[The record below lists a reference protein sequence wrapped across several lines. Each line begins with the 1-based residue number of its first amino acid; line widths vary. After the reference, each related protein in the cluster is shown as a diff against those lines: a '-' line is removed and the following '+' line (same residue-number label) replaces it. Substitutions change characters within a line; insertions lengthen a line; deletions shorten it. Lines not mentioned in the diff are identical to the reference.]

1 MRKLLTGL
9 LGLIVIF
16 VAAALVVPSFIDWN
30 EYKGAIASQAK
41 KATGRDVFIGGDLK
55 LSIFPTPAL
64 SVRDLHLANVEGAA
78 EPDMVSLKAL
88 TVRVALRPLF
98 EGEVEVE
105 SISLVEPV
113 IHLEV
118 LKNGLN
124 NWTFA
129 ALETSTGE
137 EMDPTIPITK
147 DGAEDMPGTS
157 AVDSERGGSG
167 GGPDVMVTLN
177 HFAIENGT
185 LSYRDAGPGTFEE
198 ITGLNADITAKS
210 LQGPFE
216 AEGELVTRGLPLS
229 FSARVGPLDPA
240 RPLPVTLEAGLDPAG
255 VTARISGSLSKLSAK
270 GEFTGTLKMTGDD
283 LGEAI
288 SFSAPGAMPALPGF
302 LAQAVTVEG
311 ALSASAEKLGVNDLS
326 LQLGDIKAGGA
337 VTVAL
342 SPSPRVAG
350 ALRFG
355 RIDLD
360 EWLAM
365 AGAKAKPASG
375 DGAKGGKQDK
385 ESPAAT
391 GAKGAKGGGKKAPSD
406 TGFALPSGVAAS
418 LNLSTEVLVYNGKVI
433 REAVVEASLEKG
445 QLLVRKA
452 TAQLPGGTSYAL
464 SGSLGASKGQP
475 VFSGSFKAASKN
487 LRALLDWLKIDA
499 GGVPADRLRGLS
511 LSGQVSGSRQQVNVT
526 NLAMHL
532 DATKMTGG
540 LAIALRKRPAFGLS
554 LDLDRLNLNAYLP
567 AAGDAGKG
575 AAVKK
580 VEGQAGGDTGAKKPA
595 PLKSNGKESPGG
607 SVGAL
612 AALGGFDANFK
623 ITAGVLDYNKTAIK
637 GARLDGTIQGGKLTL
652 RDAGIS
658 DLAGAGIKVTGSVDK
673 LDSAPQMNLG
683 FDLRTKNLPALF
695 RLGGAEPPDYASRM
709 GALGFAG
716 KLTGSL
722 SSVRI
727 DAGLDLAGAKATLA
741 GVVEDTILNPKINM
755 IVDVSHS
762 SVVKLA
768 RVFAPDYRPAA
779 VKLGGFSFRGQVHGD
794 ANRLTLSNM
803 DSKVGPVALAG
814 EAQIALGG
822 TRPHVTATLSGSEIV
837 TDLFLPAASK
847 SLGLAPDWQREWQ
860 REGRMRP
867 IPVAAPGEK
876 QRKKQR
882 KQAPPAPSAPWSR
895 APLDLSG
902 LTAFDA
908 DIKLAAAALA
918 YDKYRVDQPQ
928 LVMNLKESVLTVSQ
942 LSGKMFEGDFNMQ
955 SRLVAAAVPTLTSN
969 ISVAN
974 ADIKQALFTAGDIDV
989 ADGRL
994 QFTLNIATSGRSSLE
1009 MISALSGKGVMKV
1022 TEGVVEGFNL
1032 TAVSERLKK
1041 LDDAMGFLTLLQ
1053 SSMSG
1058 GQTRFSRLD
1067 GTFNIDKGVVR
1078 TDDILLMAHAGEGR
1092 ATGVIDLPRWVLD
1105 IKASFFLTEHP
1116 KALPFGM
1123 HLSGSIDQPKRVFD
1137 IERMQAYLLQR
1148 GVGSLLRKV
1157 IPKKE
1162 GEGGAGEIL
1171 DKILGGGGATQ
1182 TAPAPAP
1189 TEGQAA
1195 PAPAPA
1201 QQPETIDPIKEPE
1214 KALKGLLKG
1223 IFK

>member
-16 VAAALVVPSFIDWN
+16 IAAALVVPSFIDWN

-55 LSIFPTPAL
+55 LSVFPTPAL
-64 SVRDLHLANVEGAA
+64 SVRDLHLANVEGAV

-137 EMDPTIPITK
+137 EMDPTIPAAK
-147 DGAEDMPGTS
+147 DGDSGAGPG
-157 AVDSERGGSG
+157 ADSGTDSGSS
-167 GGPDVMVTLN
+167 PDVMVTLN

-185 LSYRDAGPGTFEE
+185 LSYRDAGSGTFEK
-198 ITGLNADITAKS
+198 IAGLNADITAKS

-216 AEGELVTRGLPLS
+216 AEGDMVTHGLPLS

-240 RPLPVTLEAGLDPAG
+240 RPLPVILEAGLDPAG
-255 VTARISGSLSKLSAK
+255 VTARITGSLSKLSAE
-270 GEFTGTLKMTGDD
+270 GEFTGTLKVTGDD

-311 ALSASAEKLGVNDLS
+311 TLSASAEKLGVNDLS

-350 ALRFG
+350 ALHFG

-365 AGAKAKPASG
+365 ASTKAKPASG
-375 DGAKGGKQDK
+375 DGEKRGK
-385 ESPAAT
+385 ESSAAT
-391 GAKGAKGGGKKAPSD
+391 GTKGDKGDKKKASSD
-406 TGFALPSGVAAS
+406 SGFALPSGVAAS

-433 REAVVEASLEKG
+433 REAVVEAGLEKG
-445 QLLVRKA
+445 QLSVRKA

-464 SGSLGASKGQP
+464 SGTLGASKGQP
-475 VFSGSFKAASKN
+475 VFAGSFKAASKN

-511 LSGQVSGSRQQVNVT
+511 LSGQVAGSRQQVNVT
-526 NLAMHL
+526 NLAIRL

-540 LAIALRKRPAFGLS
+540 LVIALRERPAFGLS

-567 AAGDAGKG
+567 VAGDAGKG
-575 AAVKK
+575 AAKGLEAVSKAR
-580 VEGQAGGDTGAKKPA
+580 GDIGGDAGAKKPA
-595 PLKSNGKESPGG
+595 PLKSNGKGSP
-607 SVGAL
+607 GAL

-623 ITAGVLDYNKTAIK
+623 ITAGILDYNKTAIK

-652 RDAGIS
+652 HDAGIS
-658 DLAGAGIKVTGSVDK
+658 DLAGAGIKVTGSLDK
-673 LDSAPQMNLG
+673 LDSAPQVNLG
-683 FDLRTKNLPALF
+683 FDLKTKNIPALF

-716 KLTGSL
+716 KLTGSF

-755 IVDVSHS
+755 IVDASHS

-822 TRPHVTATLSGSEIV
+822 ARPHVTATLSGSEIV

-847 SLGLAPDWQREWQ
+847 SLGLAPEW
-860 REGRMRP
+860 RAG
-867 IPVAAPGEK
+867 PVLAATKG
-876 QRKKQR
+876 KKR
-882 KQAPPAPSAPWSR
+882 APPAPSVPWSR

-955 SRLVAAAVPTLTSN
+955 SQLVAAAVPTLTSN

-994 QFTLNIATSGRSSLE
+994 QFTLNTATSGRSSLE

-1022 TEGVVEGFNL
+1022 TEGVVDGFNL

-1041 LDDAMGFLTLLQ
+1041 LDNAMGFLSLLQ

-1067 GTFNIDKGVVR
+1067 GTFNIEKGVVR
-1078 TDDILLMAHAGEGR
+1078 TDDILLLAHAGEGR
-1092 ATGVIDLPRWVLD
+1092 ATGIIDLPRWVLD
-1105 IKASFFLTEHP
+1105 IKANFFLTEHP
-1116 KALPFGM
+1116 KAPPFGM

-1182 TAPAPAP
+1182 TAPAP
-1189 TEGQAA
+1189 TEGQTA
-1195 PAPAPA
+1195 PAPAPT
-1201 QQPETIDPIKEPE
+1201 QQPETVDPLKEPE
-1214 KALKGLLKG
+1214 KALKGILKG